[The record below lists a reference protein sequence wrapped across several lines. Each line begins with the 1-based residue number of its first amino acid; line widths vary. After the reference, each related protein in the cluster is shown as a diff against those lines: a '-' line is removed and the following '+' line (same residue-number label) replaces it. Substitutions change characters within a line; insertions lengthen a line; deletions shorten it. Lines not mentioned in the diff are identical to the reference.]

1 MSALLLGCLNSGLKV
16 SDIIQAVKNTDNINS
31 VSDGFLYK
39 VRNHIV
45 RVMIVSKDV
54 LATEQHLELCVLET
68 GSQFSESLP
77 RIFLQ
82 ETQAGIKS
90 SAAPAFY
97 RVVANFIHFVND
109 RKHLISRHSCCK
121 ERLMRITKNGLNDL
135 NRLFLNFCHF
145 IILLP
150 GDLPG
155 QTSPILKVSVPIKLR
170 K

>member
-1 MSALLLGCLNSGLKV
+1 MSAFLLGCLNGSLKV

-39 VRNHIV
+39 VLNHIV

-54 LATEQHLELCVLET
+54 LATEQHLELCILET
-68 GSQFSESLP
+68 GSQLSESLP
-77 RIFLQ
+77 RIFFQ

-97 RVVANFIHFVND
+97 RMVANFVHFFND

-121 ERLMRITKNGLNDL
+121 ERLMCITKNGLNDL

-145 IILLP
+145 IILLNRDARRGGHP
-150 GDLPG
+150 
-155 QTSPILKVSVPIKLR
+155 QY
-170 K
+170 

>member
-1 MSALLLGCLNSGLKV
+1 MSAFLLCCLNGSLKV

-31 VSDGFLYK
+31 VCDGFLYK
-39 VRNHIV
+39 VLNHIV

-54 LATEQHLELCVLET
+54 LATEQHLELRVLET

-77 RIFLQ
+77 RILLQ

-97 RVVANFIHFVND
+97 CVVANFIHFVND

-121 ERLMRITKNGLNDL
+121 ERLMCVTKYGLNDL

-145 IILLP
+145 IFLLP

-155 QTSPILKVSVPIKLR
+155 QTSLY
-170 K
+170 

>member
-1 MSALLLGCLNSGLKV
+1 MSAFLLCRLNGSLKV
-16 SDIIQAVKNTDNINS
+16 SDIIQAVENTDNINS
-31 VSDGFLYK
+31 VCDGFLYK
-39 VRNHIV
+39 VLNHIV

-54 LATEQHLELCVLET
+54 LTTKQHLELCVLKT
-68 GSQFSESLP
+68 GSQLSESLP
-77 RIFLQ
+77 RIFFQ

-97 RVVANFIHFVND
+97 CVVANFIHFVND
-109 RKHLISRHSCCK
+109 RKHLLSRHSCCK

-150 GDLPG
+150 GDLPE
-155 QTSPILKVSVPIKLR
+155 QTSPISKVSVSIKLR
-170 K
+170 R

>member
-1 MSALLLGCLNSGLKV
+1 MSAFLFCCLNGSLKV
-16 SDIIQAVKNTDNINS
+16 SDIIQAVKNTDNINTIC
-31 VSDGFLYK
+31 DGFLYK
-39 VRNHIV
+39 VLNHIICI
-45 RVMIVSKDV
+45 MIVSKDI
-54 LATEQHLELCVLET
+54 LTTEQHLELRVLESS
-68 GSQFSESLP
+68 SQFSESLP

-97 RVVANFIHFVND
+97 CVVANFIHFVND

-150 GDLPG
+150 GDLPR

-170 K
+170 R